1 MSLPEFLT
9 TKEYLSWLIE
19 NLSVDHDNTISDTKG
34 IVATKFNQEFKTDHQ
49 TSEINRYRSLADWCL
64 SLGMNEDEA
73 LAVNH
78 RYWYDQKLINQAEPK
93 SGAVE
98 FLKKANRVGRLIINS
113 SRPFEQRES
122 TITWYKEHMPFIKP
136 EQIVVGLPDVVI
148 PGDAFSQAVSKVW
161 VVRLFG
167 CRAHVED
174 VVSHAKLILDHTN
187 AFVFLLSDDA
197 SLDRRYQTR
206 LMRFG
211 GIGNQPPGMTMLNQL
226 FFP

>member
-34 IVATKFNQEFKTDHQ
+34 IVVEKFNEEFGTNHQ
-49 TSEINRYRSLADWCL
+49 AIEISQWLSLADWCRT
-64 SLGMNEDEA
+64 LGMDEEEA
-73 LAVNH
+73 LVVDH
-78 RYWYDQKLINQAEPK
+78 RYWYDPDLINLARPNP
-93 SGAVE
+93 GAVE
-98 FLKKANRVGRLIINS
+98 FLKKANQVGRLIINS
-113 SRPFEQRES
+113 SRSFEQRGS
-122 TITWYKEHMPFIKP
+122 TITWYKKHMPFIKP

-148 PGDAFSQAVSKVW
+148 PGDALSQAVSKTW
-161 VVRLFG
+161 VIRLFG
-167 CRAHVED
+167 CRAHVDD
-174 VVSHAKLILDHTN
+174 VASHAKLILDHTN

-211 GIGNQPPGMTMLNQL
+211 GIGNRPPDMTMLNKL
-226 FFP
+226 FFL